1 MSSPKVGPPEADC
14 HFAASLVAAF
24 VNYPL
29 WRASAVAQSGFKVD
43 AHGMLGKYLDAFKP
57 PWRGVG
63 WVLGGMTWARASIF
77 YGSDAGKQLLTAAG
91 APPAFAV
98 VAPPMIIST
107 LVQVANQ
114 PIIRASITIQDP
126 SSQWQSVGAA
136 MHGIRETRGFGALW
150 HGTSAGILKTVP
162 KYCVA
167 VLVKDA
173 MEAWL
178 PKPGAGAPPSEG
190 RLRSAKKA
198 VAAGVAG
205 ATITNPF
212 DIIRNEMFKT
222 DESLLQVC
230 NRLSR
235 DQGVR
240 WLWRGVDK
248 NLVSVAIPI
257 AMTIYLTDF
266 FTLVKKG
273 LPA

>member
-1 MSSPKVGPPEADC
+1 MGAAGGGHEADC
-14 HFAASLVAAF
+14 HFAASLIAAF

-29 WRASAVAQSGFKVD
+29 WRASAIAQSGFKVE
-43 AHGMLGKYLDAFKP
+43 AQGMLGKYAAAFRP

-77 YGSDAGKQLLTAAG
+77 YGSDTGKAALLAAG
-91 APPAFAV
+91 APPAIAM
-98 VAPPMIIST
+98 VAPPLVIST
-107 LVQVANQ
+107 LVQIANQ

-126 SSQWQSVGAA
+126 ACEWRTVGAA
-136 MHGIRETRGFGALW
+136 IAGIRESRGMSGLW

-167 VLVKDA
+167 VFVKDG
-173 MEAWL
+173 MEEWL
-178 PKPGAGAPPSEG
+178 AKGGPDATRAEL

-198 VAAGVAG
+198 VAAGIAG

-212 DIIRNEMFKT
+212 DIIRNEMFKM
-222 DESLLQVC
+222 DETMPQVC
-230 NRLSR
+230 SRLSR
-235 DQGVR
+235 EQGIK

-257 AMTIYLTDF
+257 AMTLYLTDV
-266 FTLVKKG
+266 FTALKHG
-273 LPA
+273 TAI

>member
-1 MSSPKVGPPEADC
+1 MAQRPEADC

-43 AHGMLGKYLDAFKP
+43 AHGVFGKYLDAFKP

-77 YGSDAGKQLLTAAG
+77 YCSDSGKQLLTAAG
-91 APPAFAV
+91 APPALAM
-98 VAPPMIIST
+98 VAPPMIVST
-107 LVQVANQ
+107 LVQVMNQ

-126 SSQWQSVGAA
+126 TSQWQTVGAA
-136 MHGIRETRGFGALW
+136 LHGIREARGFGALW

-167 VLVKDA
+167 VFVKDLA
-173 MEAWL
+173 EEWL
-178 PKPGAGAPPSEG
+178 PQPRAGAPRSEG

-212 DIIRNEMFKT
+212 DIIRNEMFKN
-222 DESLLQVC
+222 DESFVQVC
-230 NRLSR
+230 KRMSR
-235 DQGVR
+235 DQGMR

-266 FTLVKKG
+266 FTLMKT
-273 LPA
+273 AR

>member
-1 MSSPKVGPPEADC
+1 MQAPEADC

-29 WRASAVAQSGFKVD
+29 WRASAVAQSGFKVPG
-43 AHGMLGKYLDAFKP
+43 AGVLGKWAAAFKP

-77 YGSDAGKQLLTAAG
+77 YGSDAGKQLLVAAG
-91 APPAFAV
+91 APPAISMV
-98 VAPPMIIST
+98 VPPMVIST

-126 SSQWQSVGAA
+126 GSRWQTVSAA
-136 MHGIRETRGFGALW
+136 MHGISETRGLGALW

-173 MEAWL
+173 MDEWL
-178 PKPGAGAPPSEG
+178 PKPAPGAPRSEG

-222 DESLLQVC
+222 DESLPQVC
-230 NRLSR
+230 RRLSR

-257 AMTIYLTDF
+257 AMTIYLADL
-266 FTLVKKG
+266 FTVMKRNH
-273 LPA
+273 

>member
-1 MSSPKVGPPEADC
+1 MGKPGLVEADC

-29 WRASAVAQSGFKVD
+29 WRASAVAQSGFKVQ
-43 AHGMLGKYLDAFKP
+43 GEGVLGKYVAAFKP

-77 YGSDAGKQLLTAAG
+77 YGSDAGKQMLSAAG
-91 APPAFAV
+91 APPALAM
-98 VAPPMIIST
+98 VAPPLVIST

-126 SSQWQSVGAA
+126 NSQWRTVGAA
-136 MHGIRETRGFGALW
+136 MHGISESRGMGALW

-167 VLVKDA
+167 VFVKDA
-173 MEAWL
+173 MEQWL
-178 PKPGAGAPPSEG
+178 PKPGPDSPRSET

-212 DIIRNEMFKT
+212 DIMRNEMFKT
-222 DESLLQVC
+222 DESLSQVC
-230 NRLSR
+230 TRLTR
-235 DQGVR
+235 EQGAR

-257 AMTIYLTDF
+257 AMTLYLTDF
-266 FTLVKKG
+266 FSALKTGGSL
-273 LPA
+273 

>member
-1 MSSPKVGPPEADC
+1 M
-14 HFAASLVAAF
+14 VAAF

-29 WRASAVAQSGFKVD
+29 WRASAVAQSGFLVEGS
-43 AHGMLGKYLDAFKP
+43 GMFGKYAAAFRP

-77 YGSDAGKQLLTAAG
+77 YGSDTGKQVLTAAG
-91 APPAFAV
+91 APPA
-98 VAPPMIIST
+98 VAMVLPPLVIST

-126 SSQWQSVGAA
+126 TSQWHTVMAA
-136 MHGIRETRGFGALW
+136 MRGIHQNGGVNALW

-167 VLVKDA
+167 ILVKDTLDEQLPRPA
-173 MEAWL
+173 RDAPAW
-178 PKPGAGAPPSEG
+178 ET

-212 DIIRNEMFKT
+212 DIIRNEMFKA
-222 DESLLQVC
+222 DESLVQVC
-230 NRLSR
+230 NRLTHE
-235 DQGVR
+235 QGVR

-257 AMTIYLTDF
+257 AMTIYLTDL
-266 FTLVKKG
+266 FTTLKTG
-273 LPA
+273 I